1 VVIGFFFAS
10 NYSYLHFGGKLN
22 QGITGF
28 EWLGTLAV
36 IAIFWIVPSFL
47 VGKAAAKKKRSFW
60 AFFFISFFF
69 SWVLGGIIVAIMK
82 RED

>member
-1 VVIGFFFAS
+1 MES
-10 NYSYLHFGGKLN
+10 
-22 QGITGF
+22 GITGF
-28 EWLGTLAV
+28 EWLGTLAF
-36 IAIFWIVPSFL
+36 ILIFWIVPSYL

-69 SWVLGGIIVAIMK
+69 TWVLGGIIVAIMK